1 MSNKAS
7 TKRHYQSAAEFD
19 DVTLAKKR
27 EYWRTKK
34 REQRAR
40 KSLAKKRIRNE
51 NLGTCKH
58 AVSMSTVSYEHS
70 SLIPKVASDRPVNNS
85 DVSCKLEDVDTPIN
99 SSSLSLLVSESNIN
113 TLPYQK
119 ERWLQ
124 RPKLSNV
131 LPQFQETSTKSQKG
145 VTGNNK
151 VVRSSVTG
159 SSNTDATMVEH
170 SESLCQ
176 TGYSGPT
183 AFIELYPNST
193 LTQKTRTSPLNGNN
207 LEMSRQSLVSMVL
220 PEHNNQNKSQIKKC
234 LPLRLLTTADYTV
247 YKDQSYLGS
256 KSPITKKN
264 TCAFESEQNTTGA
277 RTTGTPKTEE
287 EMAAKRREKWRIKK
301 REQRAKH
308 AVTLAMDREGRLGQ
322 PSCIGTVQASSLVN
336 SKALRRINHNSAKP
350 VSINQHSLGLKV
362 LGSQASFA
370 INSKRYNVQGTK
382 PSLSSFSQQSSS
394 ANHTIN
400 KSSVH
405 KRTPRRHHQM
415 QMSLLDA
422 SIGENPEVRHAK
434 QKEYWRIKK
443 HEQRARLSAEV
454 KVQFKDQDV
463 LKRHVK
469 LYQNTEIC
477 GDQAGCQKADRSTEK
492 ALTSASEI
500 IGGFIKEEDTVTV
513 SISKT
518 TPKASLA
525 ASHGDSNVKCIGELK
540 VQVQVSSPLYP
551 DAPSVTKSPK
561 LVAVWKKAA
570 SCSISSN
577 FINAHKKSIKH
588 KFSSTSQGKSK
599 LAKGAVMGSMTLTI
613 QSGSLTEEERVARMR
628 EYWRI
633 KKREQ
638 RANRVARLTNG
649 LLKSKVSVLKQRKS
663 NQKSTKG
670 YHLILPPHSISSSVD
685 TRICDSSASAPFLTA
700 TRKQEH
706 IYPSIQTVFSIPE
719 ITPCIIAT
727 NNKPSP
733 CSPSESRIEPPAVA
747 DQNAFT
753 LQAVSSMKKLLE
765 ESISTVEDSNAT
777 IVHVKCENEP
787 LPCKTEDDL
796 TSEDTETNVQS
807 NVTIQP
813 NVLLECD
820 VSTDTILEKD
830 IKLSPSIYHSP
841 SKALSSEDTSQYNSH
856 NLSQGAVDLTHALSL
871 VERQHMCR
879 DTQKHSDERRGPDQ
893 CCPSQSM
900 EEQQLDENKEL
911 QRKREYW
918 RLMKRQQR
926 ARKANR
932 RQGSKDAVLHS
943 MASQPEQVK
952 GGRSQIQYSPSAASQ
967 SSTCH
972 TIVSNNHDVNTAVTA
987 PLNPILVS
995 PNITNQ
1001 HPSKEQR
1008 LLPVKDPQDQAS
1020 QAHQEKPWQT
1030 QFSHTSSQTVMQD
1043 MSQDTATFRQILMQK
1058 KTKRCTKP
1066 AGPKTQLTD
1075 PFFGESKTKRSHIMA
1090 TPNAQ
1095 EESEEVIRRRRM
1107 HWRIKKQEQ
1116 RARNAAHDRKFH
1128 QRVVN
1133 DWGPI
1138 PPQGHNN
1145 TSFCLEVLSIKSED
1159 HLGYIAEPCQTGLK
1173 GRHVW
1178 SCKCLNQ
1185 RSIIGIRGI
1194 KLCTRQ

>member
-7 TKRHYQSAAEFD
+7 TKLHYQPAAEID
-19 DVTLAKKR
+19 EVTLAKKR

-40 KSLAKKRIRNE
+40 KSLAKKRIRNG

-58 AVSMSTVSYEHS
+58 AVGMSTVCDEHS

-85 DVSCKLEDVDTPIN
+85 EVSCKLEDVDTPIN
-99 SSSLSLLVSESNIN
+99 SSSLGLLVSESNVN
-113 TLPYQK
+113 TLPCQK

-124 RPKLSNV
+124 KSKLSNV
-131 LPQFQETSTKSQKG
+131 LPQFPETSTKSQKG

-159 SSNTDATMVEH
+159 SSNTDATTVKH

-176 TGYSGPT
+176 TGCSGLN
-183 AFIELYPNST
+183 ACVELHPKCT
-193 LTQKTRTSPLNGNN
+193 FTQKTRMSPLNGNH

-220 PEHNNQNKSQIKKC
+220 PVHNNQNKSPIKKC
-234 LPLRLLTTADYTV
+234 LPFRLLTNADYTV
-247 YKDQSYLGS
+247 YKNQSYLGS

-264 TCAFESEQNTTGA
+264 SCAFVSEQNTVGA
-277 RTTGTPKTEE
+277 RTIGMPKTEE
-287 EMAAKRREKWRIKK
+287 EMASKRREKWRIKK

-308 AVTLAMDREGRLGQ
+308 AVILAMDRERRLGQ
-322 PSCIGTVQASSLVN
+322 PSCVGTLQALSLVN

-350 VSINQHSLGLKV
+350 VSINQQSLGLKV
-362 LGSQASFA
+362 LGSRTSFA
-370 INSKRYNVQGTK
+370 MNSKRYNVQGTK
-382 PSLSSFSQQSSS
+382 PSLSTFSQKSSS
-394 ANHTIN
+394 AIHTIN

-405 KRTPRRHHQM
+405 KHTPRRHRQM
-415 QMSLLDA
+415 QTSLLSA
-422 SIGENPEVRHAK
+422 SIGENPEDGHAK

-443 HEQRARLSAEV
+443 REQRARLSAEM
-454 KVQFKDQDV
+454 KVQFKDQDAR
-463 LKRHVK
+463 KQHVK
-469 LYQNTEIC
+469 LFQNNEMC
-477 GDQAGCQKADRSTEK
+477 GDQACCQKADRSTEK

-500 IGGFIKEEDTVTV
+500 IGGFIKDDDSVTV

-525 ASHGDSNVKCIGELK
+525 ASHGDSNEKCIGELK

-551 DAPSVTKSPK
+551 SPSVTKSPK
-561 LVAVWKKAA
+561 LVDVWKRAA
-570 SCSISSN
+570 SCSIPSN

-599 LAKGAVMGSMTLTI
+599 LAKGALMGSMTVTI
-613 QSGSLTEEERVARMR
+613 QSDSLTEEERVARMR

-633 KKREQ
+633 RKREQ
-638 RANRVARLTNG
+638 RASRVTRLTNG
-649 LLKSKVSVLKQRKS
+649 LLKSKVSVLKQRRP
-663 NQKSTKG
+663 NQMSTKG

-685 TRICDSSASAPFLTA
+685 ATNCDSSASAPFLTA

-727 NNKPSP
+727 NNKPSS

-753 LQAVSSMKKLLE
+753 LQAVSSIKKLVE
-765 ESISTVEDSNAT
+765 ESISNVEDSNAT

-796 TSEDTETNVQS
+796 SSEYTETEVQS
-807 NVTIQP
+807 NVQP

-820 VSTDTILEKD
+820 ISTNTILEKD

-841 SKALSSEDTSQYNSH
+841 SKALGLSSEDISQYNSH
-856 NLSQGAVDLTHALSL
+856 NLSQEAVDQTHALSQ
-871 VERQHMCR
+871 VEMQHMCR
-879 DTQKHSDERRGPDQ
+879 DAQKHCDDRRGPDQ
-893 CCPSQSM
+893 CCTLQSM
-900 EEQQLDENKEL
+900 EEQQLDKNKEL

-926 ARKANR
+926 ARNANR

-943 MASQPEQVK
+943 LTSQPEQVK
-952 GGRSQIQYSPSAASQ
+952 GGRSRIHYSPSAASQ
-967 SSTCH
+967 SSTRH
-972 TIVSNNHDVNTAVTA
+972 TVISNNHYVNAAVTA
-987 PLNPILVS
+987 PLTPILVS
-995 PNITNQ
+995 PIISNQ

-1008 LLPVKDPQDQAS
+1008 LLPVKEPQDQAS

-1058 KTKRCTKP
+1058 KTKRCTKT
-1066 AGPKTQLTD
+1066 AGPKTQLID
-1075 PFFGESKTKRSHIMA
+1075 PFFGESKTKRSHITA
-1090 TPNAQ
+1090 TPNAE

-1107 HWRIKKQEQ
+1107 RWRIKKQEQ
-1116 RARNAAHDRKFH
+1116 RARNAGHDRKFH
-1128 QRVVN
+1128 QTVFN
-1133 DWGPI
+1133 DLGPI
-1138 PPQGHNN
+1138 HPQGHNN
-1145 TSFCLEVLSIKSED
+1145 TSFCSEVLSSFSKQ
-1159 HLGYIAEPCQTGLK
+1159 HK
-1173 GRHVW
+1173 
-1178 SCKCLNQ
+1178 
-1185 RSIIGIRGI
+1185 IRGPPR
-1194 KLCTRQ
+1194 LYS